1 MLSDHELFKLP
12 SVVLPLTFGK
22 GDSEKVPMSSGLNWG
37 QRPGREQ
44 NQAYLS
50 VPSEVQKSNFFPDTG
65 IRFLMK
71 TDDGVQ
77 WECARRQANGKA
89 IHSIKNNSLIGCY
102 FRKRLKVDLGDL
114 VTISHLLRYGR
125 TNLTIYKTGTY
136 SFILDFR
143 PNA

>member
-1 MLSDHELFKLP
+1 MLSDHELFKL
-12 SVVLPLTFGK
+12 SNVVLPLTFGK
-22 GDSEKVPMSSGLNWG
+22 GGSEKVPMSSGLNWG

-50 VPSEVQKSNFFPDTG
+50 VPSKIQKSNFFPQTG
-65 IRFLMK
+65 VPFLIT

-102 FRKRLKVDLGDL
+102 FRKRLNIELGDL
-114 VTISHLLRYGR
+114 VTISHLLNYGR
-125 TNLTIYKTGTY
+125 TNLTIFKKGTY